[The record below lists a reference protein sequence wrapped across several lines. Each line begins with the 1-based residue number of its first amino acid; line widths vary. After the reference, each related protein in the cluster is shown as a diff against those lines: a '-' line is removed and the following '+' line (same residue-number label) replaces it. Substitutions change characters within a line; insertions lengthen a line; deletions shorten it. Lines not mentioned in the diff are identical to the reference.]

1 MRVLAMS
8 SWQGL
13 QQRERLAQ
21 IFEQNFVQIFVQKEF
36 KLLGNKQRPK
46 GLGRGLDVLL
56 GADPVQPQESEL
68 RHLPLNKLQAGR
80 YQPRSRMDEQ
90 ALQELADSIVQHGI
104 MQPIVVRPLL
114 HSNADE
120 SRGRFEIIAG
130 ERRFRA
136 ARLAGLETVPV
147 IVKDVADEQA
157 LSLALIENIQR
168 EDLNPLEEAQ
178 ALKRLID
185 EFGFSHEQVAKAVG
199 RSRSAT
205 SNLLR
210 LLQLAEPVQTM
221 LLATDLDMGHARA
234 LLALD
239 RARQIQL
246 AHEVVQKR
254 LSVRECER
262 LVAKTLREA
271 SQHAPGAA
279 QLAGSGAR
287 DHQRLEEQ
295 LSDALAT
302 RVQIRLSSRGRGC
315 LQIDF
320 ADAEHFEG
328 LLQRLGLSIF

>member
-1 MRVLAMS
+1 VHP
-8 SWQGL
+8 
-13 QQRERLAQ
+13 
-21 IFEQNFVQIFVQKEF
+21 FVQKESP
-36 KLLGNKQRPK
+36 LLANKQRPK

-56 GADPVQPQESEL
+56 GTDPAPASESEL
-68 RHLPLNKLQAGR
+68 RHLALHKLQAGR
-80 YQPRSRMDEQ
+80 YQPRTRMDEQ
-90 ALQELADSIVQHGI
+90 ALQELADSIMQHGI
-104 MQPIVVRPLL
+104 MQPIVVRPLT
-114 HSNADE
+114 SATDE
-120 SRGRFEIIAG
+120 SRARFEIIAG
-130 ERRFRA
+130 ERRYRA

-147 IVKDVADEQA
+147 IVKEVADEQA

-178 ALKRLID
+178 ALKRLVE
-185 EFGFSHEQVAKAVG
+185 EFGYSHEQVAKAVG

-221 LLATDLDMGHARA
+221 LLAADLDMGHARA

-262 LVAKTLREA
+262 LVAKTLREDGQHSS
-271 SQHAPGAA
+271 SQPQLQQGA
-279 QLAGSGAR
+279 AR

-302 RVQIRLSSRGRGC
+302 RVQIKLSSRGKGS
-315 LQIDF
+315 LQIEF

-328 LLQRLGLSIF
+328 LLQKLGLSIL